1 MAVLLGTPVVTS
13 PAMSDDGAFPTN
25 PDVPVD
31 PALLD
36 ALDKAE
42 RYKQKLHGAVKK
54 GKSIEFEK
62 NALREELERALTD
75 LATANTKL
83 RVMRE
88 MEAVSVEAA
97 AAAAET
103 PNAAVA
109 ELEGELEETR
119 QKLEDTK
126 SALEKSNASLNA
138 AAQATATAKTE
149 RDALAKAL
157 DESSKALNNSK
168 HSASKRGEADNIVA
182 EARAEDAE
190 RRAGEIAAELA
201 AQRVARAAAGVD
213 AADARATATEAR
225 KELVII
231 GDKQRAERALA
242 EAARR
247 DADNERAAAATARDA
262 AEASAADADARAAR
276 LEERAADAEAELE
289 RLSTDCET
297 HRARLEHAQGAHTQ
311 REQTLRK
318 ELDEALRKRPQ
329 INSLDRV
336 SGCGDASELL
346 LSRAERAET
355 SAAAARR
362 AVEDLTSENSRLRA
376 SVSASRSSS
385 NSGTLSSDDAKAL
398 SDANAQTARLK
409 TSLESLEIE
418 NKNLQWRVAMIG
430 KDELRTTSSDMEM
443 GRDGW
448 TKAGGGVS
456 STASLGQNSSL
467 PLVER
472 LLKNKTHRRAVVV
485 AYLALLHLLVYFST
499 AHGTFSHGARVRCV
513 SPV

>member
-1 MAVLLGTPVVTS
+1 MAVLLGTPVVAS

-201 AQRVARAAAGVD
+201 AQRVARAAAEVD

-276 LEERAADAEAELE
+276 LDE

>member
-1 MAVLLGTPVVTS
+1 MLMAVLLGTPVVTS

-201 AQRVARAAAGVD
+201 AQRVALLSKSRHARSAGGSMPCASGDGLSQARGRAGARGHGGAQADGARRGAAGMGC
-213 AADARATATEAR
+213 RR
-225 KELVII
+225 
-231 GDKQRAERALA
+231 GERGRRRR
-242 EAARR
+242 ARR
-247 DADNERAAAATARDA
+247 ARRRSAPPTPKPSSSVYPLIVRRTGRGWSTRKARTRNVNRHYGKNWMRRYGNDRKSIASMGLAAAATRANYCFRA
-262 AEASAADADARAAR
+262 PSAPRPR
-276 LEERAADAEAELE
+276 R
-289 RLSTDCET
+289 R
-297 HRARLEHAQGAHTQ
+297 R
-311 REQTLRK
+311 REGLLR
-318 ELDEALRKRPQ
+318 
-329 INSLDRV
+329 I
-336 SGCGDASELL
+336 
-346 LSRAERAET
+346 
-355 SAAAARR
+355 
-362 AVEDLTSENSRLRA
+362 
-376 SVSASRSSS
+376 
-385 NSGTLSSDDAKAL
+385 
-398 SDANAQTARLK
+398 
-409 TSLESLEIE
+409 
-418 NKNLQWRVAMIG
+418 
-430 KDELRTTSSDMEM
+430 
-443 GRDGW
+443 
-448 TKAGGGVS
+448 
-456 STASLGQNSSL
+456 
-467 PLVER
+467 
-472 LLKNKTHRRAVVV
+472 
-485 AYLALLHLLVYFST
+485 
-499 AHGTFSHGARVRCV
+499 
-513 SPV
+513 